1 MSPRPRKLLT
11 MSEVS
16 RRTGISMPTLQKYKK
31 EHQDRIPSEG
41 EGRKQRYPLAA
52 LPVFEKLKEEGLA
65 RRGGGGRKKSKNSKN
80 SKKKAGRPRSKA
92 KAKTKS
98 PAKKT
103 TNEAGLLS
111 LQRIREITG
120 ISYPTLLRY
129 VKMHLDRIPHAGAG
143 RKRRYPEEAV
153 EVFRQIRS
161 ESPRGRKPKGAKK
174 KAAKGST
181 ASTKG
186 TADGNLAKKIAEL
199 QRSQDQLERQVR
211 ELKELI
217 KRPITV
223 TMRR

>member
-41 EGRKQRYPLAA
+41 EGRKQRYPLSA
-52 LPVFEKLKEEGLA
+52 LPVFQKLKQEGLA
-65 RRGGGGRKKSKNSKN
+65 RRGGGKKSKKSSK
-80 SKKKAGRPRSKA
+80 SKKSGRPRSKA
-92 KAKTKS
+92 KTKS
-98 PAKKT
+98 ARKKT
-103 TNEAGLLS
+103 SGDSDLLS

-129 VKMHLDRIPHAGAG
+129 VKLHLDRIPHVGEG

-161 ESPRGRKPKGAKK
+161 ESPRGRKPKGSKTRTAKK
-174 KAAKGST
+174 GASGSDR
-181 ASTKG
+181 G
-186 TADGNLAKKIAEL
+186 LAKKLAEL
-199 QRSQDQLERQVR
+199 QRSQSQLERQVR

>member
-31 EHQDRIPSEG
+31 LHQDRIPSEG
-41 EGRKQRYPLAA
+41 EGRKQRYPLTA
-52 LPVFEKLKEEGLA
+52 LPVFQKLKEEGLA
-65 RRGGGGRKKSKNSKN
+65 RRGGGGHKKN
-80 SKKKAGRPRSKA
+80 KKKAGRAKSKA
-92 KAKTKS
+92 KKSSKAKDQES
-98 PAKKT
+98 
-103 TNEAGLLS
+103 GLLS

-129 VKMHLDRIPHAGAG
+129 VKLHLDRIPHVGEG

-161 ESPRGRKPKGAKK
+161 ESPRGRKPKGAKN
-174 KAAKGST
+174 ATSGTQAGRSDAK
-181 ASTKG
+181 
-186 TADGNLAKKIAEL
+186 LAKKLAEL
-199 QRSQDQLERQVR
+199 QRSQTQLERQVR

>member
-52 LPVFEKLKEEGLA
+52 LPVFKKLKEEGLA
-65 RRGGGGRKKSKNSKN
+65 RRGGGRKSAG
-80 SKKKAGRPRSKA
+80 KKVGRPRAKA
-92 KAKTKS
+92 KARSTGRKAS
-98 PAKKT
+98 S
-103 TNEAGLLS
+103 GSDLLS
-111 LQRIREITG
+111 LAKIQQTTG

-129 VKMHLDRIPHAGAG
+129 VNLHLDRIPHVGEG
-143 RKRRYPEEAV
+143 RKRRYPKEAV
-153 EVFRQIRS
+153 DVFRQIRS
-161 ESPRGRKPKGAKK
+161 ESPRGRKPKGSK
-174 KAAKGST
+174 KAAPRPVAA
-181 ASTKG
+181 ASN
-186 TADGNLAKKIAEL
+186 GNLAKKLAEL
-199 QRSQDQLERQVR
+199 QRSQSQLERQVR

>member
-31 EHQDRIPSEG
+31 LHQDRIPSEG
-41 EGRKQRYPLAA
+41 EGRKQRYPLTA
-52 LPVFEKLKEEGLA
+52 LPVFQQLKEEGLA
-65 RRGGGGRKKSKNSKN
+65 RRGGSGHKK
-80 SKKKAGRPRSKA
+80 SKKKAGRPKSKA
-92 KAKTKS
+92 KSTNRSKS
-98 PAKKT
+98 
-103 TNEAGLLS
+103 EDSGLLS

-129 VKMHLDRIPHAGAG
+129 VKLHLKQIPHVGEG
-143 RKRRYPEEAV
+143 RKRRYPEQAV
-153 EVFRQIRS
+153 EVFRKIRS

-174 KAAKGST
+174 TSSVSRPTGSD
-181 ASTKG
+181 AG
-186 TADGNLAKKIAEL
+186 LAKKLADL
-199 QRSQDQLERQVR
+199 QRSQAQLERQVR

>member
-1 MSPRPRKLLT
+1 MNVSPRPRKLLT

-52 LPVFEKLKEEGLA
+52 LPVFQKLKEEGLA
-65 RRGGGGRKKSKNSKN
+65 RRGGGRKKGG
-80 SKKKAGRPRSKA
+80 KKKATTRARTKTRTGRRKA
-92 KAKTKS
+92 GGDAD
-98 PAKKT
+98 
-103 TNEAGLLS
+103 LLS

-129 VKMHLDRIPHAGAG
+129 VKLHLDRIPHVGEG
-143 RKRRYPEEAV
+143 RRRRYPHEAV

-161 ESPRGRKPKGAKK
+161 ESPRGRKPKGSK
-174 KAAKGST
+174 KATAKARAGS
-181 ASTKG
+181 
-186 TADGNLAKKIAEL
+186 DGKLAKKIAEL
-199 QRSQDQLERQVR
+199 QRSQAQLERQVR

>member
-1 MSPRPRKLLT
+1 MNVSPRPRKLLT

-52 LPVFEKLKEEGLA
+52 LPVFQKLKEEGLA
-65 RRGGGGRKKSKNSKN
+65 RRGGGRKKGG
-80 SKKKAGRPRSKA
+80 KKKAVSRT
-92 KAKTKS
+92 KTKAS
-98 PAKKT
+98 KGRQT
-103 TNEAGLLS
+103 TAGDSDLLS

-129 VKMHLDRIPHAGAG
+129 VKLHLDRIPHVGEG
-143 RKRRYPEEAV
+143 RKRRYPQEAV

-161 ESPRGRKPKGAKK
+161 ESPRGRKPKGSKKSSAK
-174 KAAKGST
+174 ARSAGSNG
-181 ASTKG
+181 K
-186 TADGNLAKKIAEL
+186 LAKKIAEL
-199 QRSQDQLERQVR
+199 QRSQAQLERQVR